1 MKIFYSSLSHPPV
14 GLGGKLFSW
23 FFLFLFIFLFGGGIY
38 GLFWLLRLIFA
49 KSFLLGILF
58 IFFGF
63 PLIARF
69 LFFIFLVLVPFLLA
83 GLFMTLKK
91 QENTKASED
100 VVDVKYKIID

>member
-1 MKIFYSSLSHPPV
+1 MKIFYSSFSHPPV
-14 GLGGKLFSW
+14 GFGGKLISW
-23 FFLFLFIFLFGGGIY
+23 FFLFLFIFLLGGGIY

-69 LFFIFLVLVPFLLA
+69 LFFIFLVLIPLLLA
-83 GLFMTLKK
+83 GLFMTSKK

-100 VVDVKYKIID
+100 VVDVKYEIID